1 MSLSLNNDNLPNL
14 HNNDLKLLK
23 KISSC
28 GMESVY
34 EAELISLSRRVVVK
48 VMPPHIFGDDMQR
61 TLFLNESKH
70 IVKLCHPNIIKII
83 DAKKS
88 GEYCYYVM
96 EFIDGIS
103 LDKVQAPGIK
113 TTAML
118 GIQAAQAIAYA
129 HNCGILHKNIKPC
142 NFLLDADGCLH
153 LGNFSF
159 SNLQSPQGQYVTK
172 ISDGTLSYIAPEQLL
187 NNEYFAQSDIYALG
201 VMLYELSFNHPLYP
215 YSTIEELKENICNVT
230 PFFPCS
236 APHGFAAIL
245 KKCLHKD
252 PLQRYQSAADVA
264 NDLKRFLNDDVVS
277 AEQFSCFYRCVL
289 WGKRKMITA
298 ILCLTA
304 VLVLF
309 AVLAVI
315 FNLRSQGW

>member
-1 MSLSLNNDNLPNL
+1 MEKMSLSLNNDNLPNL
-14 HNNDLKLLK
+14 HDNDLKLLK

-28 GMESVY
+28 GMWSVY
-34 EAELISLSRRVVVK
+34 EAERVSLSRRVVVK
-48 VMPPHIFGDDMQR
+48 VMSPHIFGDDMQK
-61 TLFLNESKH
+61 TQFLNEAKH
-70 IVKLCHPNIIKII
+70 IAKLRHPNIIKIT
-83 DAKKS
+83 DAKNS

-103 LDKVQAPGIK
+103 LDKVQVPGIK

-118 GIQAAQAIAYA
+118 GIQAARAIAYA

-142 NFLLDADGCLH
+142 NFLLDADGYLH

-159 SNLQSPQGQYVTK
+159 SNLQSQNEQYLTE
-172 ISDGTLSYIAPEQLL
+172 ISEGTLSCIAPEQLL
-187 NNEYFAQSDIYALG
+187 NNEYFVQSDIYALG
-201 VMLYELSFNHPLYP
+201 VMLYELSFNRPLYS
-215 YSTIEELKENICNVT
+215 YSTIEELKENICNET

-236 APHGFAAIL
+236 SPRGFAAIL

-264 NDLKRFLNDDVVS
+264 NDLKRFLNDDVIS
-277 AEQFSCFYRCVL
+277 AEQISRFYRFVL

-298 ILCLTA
+298 IWCLTA
-304 VLVLF
+304 MLVLF

-315 FNLRSQGW
+315 FNL